1 MATVKLGQETLEYIR
16 SLDVHTVWCGRP
28 RKLACDYEKKT
39 VYLLDDNNNPI
50 GKSSLISDE
59 DAEKLFRLKQ
69 KKQEPKPKKQEPQNE
84 SHQKKK
90 VMEKLDILLCYAVE
104 IAVIAYC
111 SVNTVIALDKL
122 KARGCYRGN
131 G

>member
-1 MATVKLGQETLEYIR
+1 MATVNLNQEQLAYIR
-16 SLDVHTVWCGRP
+16 GLEVRTVKVSGRSQ
-28 RKLACDYEKKT
+28 KIACDFEKKT
-39 VYLLDDNNNPI
+39 VYFLDDDNKPT
-50 GKSSLISDE
+50 GKAAHISDE
-59 DAEKLFRLKQ
+59 DVKNLSRPKR
-69 KKQEPKPKKQEPQNE
+69 KKQEPKKQEPQNE

-90 VMEKLDILLCYAVE
+90 VMEKLDVLLCYAVE

-111 SVNTVIALDKL
+111 SANTVIALDKL